1 VWLIKLLQEG
11 ICFRC
16 FAHQQQRDN
25 PFSDELAQVFCFF
38 GVMPGLDLA
47 LSSITL
53 VVVKT

>member
-1 VWLIKLLQEG
+1 VWLIKLFQEG

-16 FAHQQQRDN
+16 FAHQQQRDHSF
-25 PFSDELAQVFCFF
+25 PDEWAQVFCFF

-47 LSSITL
+47 PSSITL

>member
-47 LSSITL
+47 PSSITL

>member
-11 ICFRC
+11 IRFLC
-16 FAHQQQRDN
+16 FAHQQQRDYS
-25 PFSDELAQVFCFF
+25 FSDELAQVFCFF

-47 LSSITL
+47 PRSITH